1 MLEEQFLQNA
11 ILWKEARLFS
21 AANLQHC
28 LKKGYGATLEKW
40 EHDFLHIDF
49 PSLFL
54 QAFQQST
61 AASLTGSRSG
71 NPGYIVG
78 KPLLVL
84 SGDIRHAVSF
94 WGIWVAYC
102 SLMNKALVTDLL
114 DFPILWFPHFL
125 NIEDFFCCLVAVSE
139 SWDPMDY
146 SLPGSSVHGIFQAR
160 ILEWVAIF
168 FSRGSFW
175 PRDQTH
181 VSCIGRQILYHWA
194 TREAPRTSFT
204 KLLMYYVL
212 KHRCYQRL

>member
-11 ILWKEARLFS
+11 TLWKEARLFS

-28 LKKGYGATLEKW
+28 LKEEYEATPEKW
-40 EHDFLHIDF
+40 VSIFLHSDF

-84 SGDIRHAVSF
+84 TGDIRHSVSF
-94 WGIWVAYC
+94 LGIWVAYY
-102 SLMNKALVTDLL
+102 SLMRKALVTDLS
-114 DFPILWFPHFL
+114 PILWFLHFL
-125 NIEDFFCCLVAVSE
+125 GIEDFLCCLLAVSD

-146 SLPGSSVHGIFQAR
+146 SPLSSSVHGIFQAR

-204 KLLMYYVL
+204 ELLI
-212 KHRCYQRL
+212 

>member
-1 MLEEQFLQNA
+1 MSEQD
-11 ILWKEARLFS
+11 IL
-21 AANLQHC
+21 H
-28 LKKGYGATLEKW
+28 T
-40 EHDFLHIDF
+40 DF

-84 SGDIRHAVSF
+84 TGDIRHSVSF
-94 WGIWVAYC
+94 LGIWVAYYR
-102 SLMNKALVTDLL
+102 LMTKALVTDLL

-125 NIEDFFCCLVAVSE
+125 GSEDFLCCCLVAVSD
-139 SWDPMDY
+139 SWDSMDY
-146 SLPGSSVHGIFQAR
+146 SPPGSSLCPWDFPGKNTSVGCHFLLQGIF
-160 ILEWVAIF
+160 
-168 FSRGSFW
+168 
-175 PRDQTH
+175 PTRDQTH

-204 KLLMYYVL
+204 ELLIYYVL
-212 KHRCYQRL
+212 KRKCYQRLWNLY